1 MIGSWFKGVGVL
13 LVAGALVTGWA
24 ATHHVVRTSKG
35 TVIVAKRYVTLDA
48 SWVDA
53 RTWRSAD
60 YEAHGVV
67 REALV
72 AGGYGGML
80 FDLRREEL
88 AQEAEQMRREMVLW
102 FETLRRDVLQKARD
116 WLAELGLSL
125 ETESD
130 SGIDA

>member
-1 MIGSWFKGVGVL
+1 MSGSWFKGVGVL
-13 LVAGALVTGWA
+13 LVAGAVITGWA
-24 ATHHVVRTSKG
+24 ATHHVVQTSRG

-53 RTWRSAD
+53 RSWKSAD

-80 FDLRREEL
+80 FELRREEL

-125 ETESD
+125 ETEGG